1 MSGSFWSRKLN
12 GPGPQTQSPGPA
24 QVPMQSPQGAWWQPQ
39 PQPQAQPGYFQGQ
52 PTQDPALQG
61 LAVQQ
66 YQPQMT
72 EEQQL
77 RQQQGY
83 AKRAP
88 EWVKRQPTDR
98 CPECDGVNYAQLGG
112 GENYGGTVHGVVF
125 KRCFDCGYSN
135 KGVRNALSG
144 VPSSGAV
151 VGAARQT
158 VAGGRGGVSH
168 FQPKNIF
175 AKVTL

>member
-12 GPGPQTQSPGPA
+12 GPQINPAVPA
-24 QVPMQSPQGAWWQPQ
+24 QPPMQSPQGAWWQPPAQ
-39 PQPQAQPGYFQGQ
+39 PQGQPGYVPGQ
-52 PTQDPALQG
+52 PAQDPALQG

-66 YQPQMT
+66 YNRGMT
-72 EEQQL
+72 EDQQL
-77 RQQQGY
+77 RAQRGY

-98 CPECDGVNYAQLGG
+98 CPECDGVNYCQMGG
-112 GENYGGTVHGVVF
+112 GENYGGTVHGQIF
-125 KRCFDCGYSN
+125 LRCFDCGYSN

-144 VPSSGAV
+144 VPSTGAV
-151 VGAARQT
+151 VGNARQT
-158 VAGGRGGVSH
+158 ISGGRGGVSNFH
-168 FQPKNIF
+168 AKEIV